1 MNSLKKNKRSFD
13 DLCQVKLN
21 GRSMILDDYE
31 CSKIS
36 LHDTSCKDWCKIFC
50 ETMIELDL
58 LSNNNNKIYHVDIP
72 LLLFNI
78 YNKYPNNVIDI
89 FIDHVLNKI
98 NEYKL
103 KKLKLI

>member
-36 LHDTSCKDWCKIFC
+36 LHDTSCKDWCKIFLQFINVNVC
-50 ETMIELDL
+50 L
-58 LSNNNNKIYHVDIP
+58 N
-72 LLLFNI
+72 LF
-78 YNKYPNNVIDI
+78 VS
-89 FIDHVLNKI
+89 
-98 NEYKL
+98 KL
-103 KKLKLI
+103 